1 MPCVALPLAP
11 SILQVQLSKLTNDFQ
26 TLTDDMRKRFSVD
39 GRSVL
44 DEIYGSSPIAST
56 FLSPQKGFHP
66 PGSHSAGGAGRGAA
80 GGRYSGRHNSG
91 AAGGGPGGSGYPPP
105 FPGAE
110 FGTSPGRDLSL
121 LSTSAPVRGSSPI
134 AINQHRSKAVA
145 GIAGI
150 VGASDR
156 GVGGSS
162 SSSLGAP
169 RGAAVPTV
177 GSPGVPQSPSSSVA
191 AAAGSTLGPSSVL
204 SSEGNGSIPGSVD
217 STSGAAALAA
227 LAAAGGSNGGSLQQR
242 AAAAAAAAAAAGGFS
257 GGSTGGGSHA
267 SGKGVNGLLGQ
278 QLRNS
283 SRAGSNNSL
292 QGMDGTGVVAAEQP
306 SRLSGPGVEGWDPA
320 SLAVLR
326 RLQEEMGVVAEGFKR
341 HSGTAATWSAI

>member
-1 MPCVALPLAP
+1 M
-11 SILQVQLSKLTNDFQ
+11 
-26 TLTDDMRKRFSVD
+26 
-39 GRSVL
+39 
-44 DEIYGSSPIAST
+44 
-56 FLSPQKGFHP
+56 
-66 PGSHSAGGAGRGAA
+66 
-80 GGRYSGRHNSG
+80 
-91 AAGGGPGGSGYPPP
+91 
-105 FPGAE
+105 
-110 FGTSPGRDLSL
+110 
-121 LSTSAPVRGSSPI
+121 
-134 AINQHRSKAVA
+134 
-145 GIAGI
+145 
-150 VGASDR
+150 
-156 GVGGSS
+156 
-162 SSSLGAP
+162 
-169 RGAAVPTV
+169 
-177 GSPGVPQSPSSSVA
+177 PQSPSSSVA

-242 AAAAAAAAAAAGGFS
+242 AAAAAAAAAAGGGFS

>member
-1 MPCVALPLAP
+1 
-11 SILQVQLSKLTNDFQ
+11 
-26 TLTDDMRKRFSVD
+26 
-39 GRSVL
+39 VL
-44 DEIYGSSPIAST
+44 DEICGSSPIAST
-56 FLSPQKGFHP
+56 FLSPQKGFHL
-66 PGSHSAGGAGRGAA
+66 PGSRSAGGAGRGAA
-80 GGRYSGRHNSG
+80 GGRYGGRHNSG

-162 SSSLGAP
+162 SSSSLGAP
-169 RGAAVPTV
+169 RGAAVPAV

-217 STSGAAALAA
+217 SASGAAALAA
-227 LAAAGGSNGGSLQQR
+227 LAVAGGSNGGPLQR
-242 AAAAAAAAAAAGGFS
+242 AAAAAAAAASGGGFS
-257 GGSTGGGSHA
+257 GSSTGGGSHA

-283 SRAGSNNSL
+283 SRAGSNSSL

-306 SRLSGPGVEGWDPA
+306 SRLSGPGVDGWDPA
-320 SLAVLR
+320 SLALLR

-341 HSGTAATWSAI
+341 HSGKAVSLACTWCRLGAKP